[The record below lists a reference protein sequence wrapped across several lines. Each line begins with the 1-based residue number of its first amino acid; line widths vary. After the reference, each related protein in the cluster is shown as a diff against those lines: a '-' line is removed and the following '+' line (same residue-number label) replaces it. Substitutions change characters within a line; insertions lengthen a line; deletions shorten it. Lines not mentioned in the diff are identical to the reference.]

1 MKQEKKVRYYIGKK
15 QYVPEESDM
24 LCSVQHDSFGNET
37 AQKLYRTEKGS
48 FFLVSV
54 NGNSK
59 ARVQIV
65 DESQAFDFMDEHT
78 ACIDTDTYDKI
89 FGEPDKG

>member
-1 MKQEKKVRYYIGKK
+1 M
-15 QYVPEESDM
+15 
-24 LCSVQHDSFGNET
+24 
-37 AQKLYRTEKGS
+37 
-48 FFLVSV
+48 SV

-59 ARVQIV
+59 ARVQIM

>member
-37 AQKLYRTEKGS
+37 AQKLYRTGKGS
-48 FFLVSV
+48 FFLVSM

-59 ARVQIV
+59 AM
-65 DESQAFDFMDEHT
+65 ES
-78 ACIDTDTYDKI
+78 CIYLI
-89 FGEPDKG
+89 SARIAVRQ

>member
-37 AQKLYRTEKGS
+37 AQKLYRTGKGS
-48 FFLVSV
+48 FFLVSM

-59 ARVQIV
+59 AKGALPGMWSTLLEKTGGCRR
-65 DESQAFDFMDEHT
+65 DF
-78 ACIDTDTYDKI
+78 
-89 FGEPDKG
+89 P